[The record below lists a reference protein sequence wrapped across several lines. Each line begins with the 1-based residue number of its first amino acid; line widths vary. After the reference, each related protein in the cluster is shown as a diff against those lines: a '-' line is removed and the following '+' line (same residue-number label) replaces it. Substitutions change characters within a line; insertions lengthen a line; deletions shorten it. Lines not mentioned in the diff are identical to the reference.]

1 MATPDL
7 QMLKVNNRT
16 PPTHTTKMNS
26 STPSMPPPLEAVYT
40 DLSTA
45 TTAIQSHARSYGYA
59 LYKRDGKPNRIV
71 YAYDRYR
78 KPPPKR
84 ESRSVHESKERKGTR
99 SKKCDCKIRVALE
112 KDMLSGQWESR
123 VLQGAHN
130 HKPLADPSAHPSYR
144 IAALDSDISAQ
155 IDKLSSSG
163 LNNTQILAV
172 IRRKKPT
179 VLLSQKDVSN
189 IV

>member
-1 MATPDL
+1 
-7 QMLKVNNRT
+7 MLKVNNRT

-45 TTAIQSHARSYGYA
+45 TTAIQSHARSHRYA

-84 ESRSVHESKERKGTR
+84 ESRSVHESKERTGAR
-99 SKKCDCKIRVALE
+99 SKKCDCKMRVALV
-112 KDMLSGQWESR
+112 KDMLSGQWESK
-123 VLQGAHN
+123 VLHIIMSPQQI
-130 HKPLADPSAHPSYR
+130 PLPIPPTE
-144 IAALDSDISAQ
+144 L
-155 IDKLSSSG
+155 L
-163 LNNTQILAV
+163 LWTQTL
-172 IRRKKPT
+172 
-179 VLLSQKDVSN
+179 VLRSINSRPPVSTTLRF
-189 IV
+189 

>member
-45 TTAIQSHARSYGYA
+45 TTAIQSYARSYGYA

-71 YAYDRYR
+71 YACDRYG

-84 ESRSVHESKERKGTR
+84 ESRSVHKSKERKGTR
-99 SKKCDCKIRVALE
+99 SKKCDCKMRVALE

-130 HKPLADPSAHPSYR
+130 HEPSADPSAHPED
-144 IAALDSDISAQ
+144 AATITEQIQRQVIDEIEVFTQDTEFEIDSQ
-155 IDKLSSSG
+155 YVELE
-163 LNNTQILAV
+163 
-172 IRRKKPT
+172 
-179 VLLSQKDVSN
+179 
-189 IV
+189 